1 MPIKTALYFGS
12 YNPVHLGHL
21 IIAAHILEFE
31 EIDELWFVV
40 SPQNPLKQNI
50 ELESFE
56 HRLKMLE
63 LAIID
68 EPKMK
73 VCDIESK
80 LSQPSYTINTLN
92 LLAKENTD
100 REFCIIIGEDNL
112 ENFHLWKD
120 YETILENHNLIVFPR
135 NSENAK
141 ADISHKNIKH
151 TDAPLINLSSTI
163 IRNIIKNK
171 LPYEHLVDKAVA
183 DYILKNSLYL

>member
-12 YNPVHLGHL
+12 FNPIHLGHL
-21 IIAAHILEFE
+21 VIAAHMIEFE
-31 EIDELWFVV
+31 NIDELWFVV

-50 ELESFE
+50 ELESFD

-63 LAIID
+63 LAVKD
-68 EPKMK
+68 ETKMK

-80 LSQPSYTINTLN
+80 LSQPSYTINTLKQLTAN
-92 LLAKENTD
+92 HTD
-100 REFCIIIGEDNL
+100 REFILIMGEDNI

-120 YETILENHNLIVFPR
+120 YNTIIDNFKILVFPR
-135 NSENAK
+135 VTVNTK
-141 ADISHKNIKH
+141 TQLTHKNLKY

-163 IRNIIKNK
+163 IRDRIKNK

-183 DYILKNSLYL
+183 AYILKNSLYL